1 MDETTNR
8 IMLIIQDNGKPFPA
22 GLLVM
27 TTFKIKNRYDYIRD
41 KYYTYNDFTIAT
53 LFIKKEKVQSRKEN
67 NNTNSLFFDR
77 SIYFFTINDVV
88 IFLLR

>member
-8 IMLIIQDNGKPFPA
+8 IMLIMQDNGKPFPA

-53 LFIKKEKVQSRKEN
+53 LFI
-67 NNTNSLFFDR
+67 
-77 SIYFFTINDVV
+77 
-88 IFLLR
+88 

>member
-1 MDETTNR
+1 M
-8 IMLIIQDNGKPFPA
+8 QDNGKPFPA

-67 NNTNSLFFDR
+67 NNTDSLFFDR
-77 SIYFFTINDVV
+77 SIYFLQLMMLLYF
-88 IFLLR
+88 FLGDFSAEALW